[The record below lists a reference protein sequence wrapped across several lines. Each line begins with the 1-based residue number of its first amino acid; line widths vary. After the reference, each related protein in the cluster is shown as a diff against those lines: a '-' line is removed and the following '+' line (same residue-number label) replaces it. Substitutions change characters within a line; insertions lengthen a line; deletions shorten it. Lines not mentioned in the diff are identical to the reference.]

1 MTCFSHS
8 IQIVL
13 YLLFFLIHLVP
24 AKVENGHALRKNV
37 QELALF
43 MEVVT
48 TPHLIRKH
56 MHFKDSVAILL

>member
-1 MTCFSHS
+1 MFFSQYS
-8 IQIVL
+8 NCTVFTS
-13 YLLFFLIHLVP
+13 FFLIHLVP

>member
-1 MTCFSHS
+1 MARFSHS

-13 YLLFFLIHLVP
+13 YLLFLIHLVP

>member
-1 MTCFSHS
+1 MFFSQYS
-8 IQIVL
+8 NCTVFT
-13 YLLFFLIHLVP
+13 FFLIHLVP

>member
-1 MTCFSHS
+1 MARFSHS

-13 YLLFFLIHLVP
+13 YLLFVTHLVP

>member
-1 MTCFSHS
+1 MAHFSHS

-13 YLLFFLIHLVP
+13 YLLFLIHLVP